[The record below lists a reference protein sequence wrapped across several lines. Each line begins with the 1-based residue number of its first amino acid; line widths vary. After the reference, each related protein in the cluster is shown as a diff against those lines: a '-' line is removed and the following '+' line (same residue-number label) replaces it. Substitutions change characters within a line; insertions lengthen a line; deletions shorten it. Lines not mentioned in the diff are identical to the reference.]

1 MSFTDMQT
9 RRTVLAA
16 LSGALTIPAFAV
28 RADDYPSG
36 PVKILVSFPAG
47 GSIDVVMRG
56 MAAPL
61 QARLGKPIVIENRA
75 GAGGVVAEGAVV
87 KADPDG
93 LTLLADASALAANPT
108 LFKSLP
114 FDTIKDLQPVSLVFH
129 TPLALVVNPE
139 LPAHSIKELIALLK
153 EKPGQIN
160 FGHGGPGSAIHLAAE
175 LFQIMTG
182 TTMTGIAY
190 RGAPLALNDVIAG
203 RVSLMFADAGSVS
216 GQIKAGQVRALGV
229 SSAERVPALPD
240 VPTIAEAGVPGFEA
254 VGWTLVCVP
263 AATPKPIQA
272 RLSEALDAAAHTPE
286 VQALMLQLGTLPV
299 KSLPPAELTPWLAS
313 EIDRWG
319 KLVEKAGVAK
329 SL

>member
-1 MSFTDMQT
+1 MQT
-9 RRTVLAA
+9 RRSVLTA
-16 LSGALTIPAFAV
+16 LSGALTLPAFDAW
-28 RADDYPSG
+28 ADDYPSG

-47 GSIDVVMRG
+47 GSIDVVMRA

-87 KADPDG
+87 KSDPDG

-114 FDTIKDLQPVSLVFH
+114 FDTLKDLQPVSLVFR
-129 TPLALVVNPE
+129 TPLALVVNPDV
-139 LPAHSIKELIALLK
+139 PVHSVKDLVALLK

-203 RVSLMFADAGSVS
+203 RVALMFADAGSVS

-229 SSAERVPALPD
+229 SATERVPALPD
-240 VPTIAEAGVPGFEA
+240 VPTIAEAGVSGFEA

-263 AATPKPIQA
+263 AATPKPIVA
-272 RLSEALDAAAHTPE
+272 KLGEALGAAAHTPQ
-286 VQALMLQLGTLPV
+286 VKALMQQLGTLPV
-299 KSLPPAELTPWLAS
+299 NSPPPAELTLWLAS

-319 KLVEKAGVAK
+319 KLVERAGVAK

>member
-1 MSFTDMQT
+1 MQT
-9 RRTVLAA
+9 RRSVLAA
-16 LSGALTIPAFAV
+16 LSGALTRPAFA
-28 RADDYPSG
+28 AAAADYPSG
-36 PVKILVSFPAG
+36 PVKIIVSFPAG
-47 GSIDVVMRG
+47 GSIDVVMRA

-61 QARLGKPIVIENRA
+61 QAKLGKPVVI
-75 GAGGVVAEGAVV
+75 
-87 KADPDG
+87 
-93 LTLLADASALAANPT
+93 
-108 LFKSLP
+108 
-114 FDTIKDLQPVSLVFH
+114 
-129 TPLALVVNPE
+129 VVNPE
-139 LPAHSIKELIALLK
+139 LPVHSVKELIALLK
-153 EKPGQIN
+153 QKPGQIN

-229 SSAERVPALPD
+229 SSTERVPALPD

-272 RLSEALDAAAHTPE
+272 KLGEALGAAAHTPE
-286 VQALMLQLGTLPV
+286 VQALMQRLGTLPV
-299 KSLPPAELTPWLAS
+299 TSP
-313 EIDRWG
+313 
-319 KLVEKAGVAK
+319 
-329 SL
+329 